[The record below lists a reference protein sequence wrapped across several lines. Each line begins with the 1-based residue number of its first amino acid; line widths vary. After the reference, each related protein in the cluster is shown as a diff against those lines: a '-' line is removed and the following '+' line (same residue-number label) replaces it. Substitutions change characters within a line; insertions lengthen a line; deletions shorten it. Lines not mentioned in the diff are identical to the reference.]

1 MDPIIRPIGD
11 WWNTK
16 PPEPIIWRDPARA
29 EKGDQVDAVL
39 STGEVALLSGAG
51 NMGKSTFTRTV
62 ALAGA
67 TASDKYGTTCG
78 LRVATG
84 AVVLVS
90 YEDSP
95 ARIADHLRRTVEE
108 PPERLMVWPNPEPL
122 WESEYGRARECDS
135 WSRLWESVRD
145 HHVRLVVIDPANVA
159 FRVASPNDGGA
170 VRAFLYALAREAD
183 EAQCGVL
190 VVTHDTKASRD
201 AARAGED
208 PGAGV
213 VAGAAAWYDGSRGV
227 LSLMHDPQRGDDRLL
242 ECVKANYGRT
252 GWGARLCEISGSG
265 DVFRGFD
272 LVALMSREDLA
283 EAKREPPNTKTDG
296 RGSRIRGT
304 VARTKPTPHDDVP
317 PEDMAS
323 V

>member
-1 MDPIIRPIGD
+1 M
-11 WWNTK
+11 
-16 PPEPIIWRDPARA
+16 
-29 EKGDQVDAVL
+29 DAVL

-51 NMGKSTFTRTV
+51 NMGKSTFTRTM

-67 TASDKYGTTCG
+67 TATGKYATACG

-84 AVVLVS
+84 AVLLVS

-95 ARIADHLRRTVEE
+95 ARIADHVRKTVEE
-108 PPERLMVWPNPEPL
+108 PPERLMVWPNPDPL
-122 WESEYGRARECDS
+122 WVSEYGSACECES
-135 WSRLWESVRD
+135 WSRLWEDVRD

-159 FRVASPNDGGA
+159 FSGASPNDGGA

-190 VVTHDTKASRD
+190 IVTHDTKASRN
-201 AARAGED
+201 AASAGED

-242 ECVKANYGRT
+242 VCVKANYGRT
-252 GWGARLCEISGSG
+252 GWGARLGESRGSG
-265 DVFRGFD
+265 GVFLGFN
-272 LVALMSREDLA
+272 LVARMSREALA
-283 EAKREPPNTKTDG
+283 KAKQNPPDAKTDG
-296 RGSRIRGT
+296 RGSSIGGK
-304 VARTKPTPHDDVP
+304 ASRTRPTPYGDVTPDDVTNG
-317 PEDMAS
+317 
-323 V
+323 